1 MNEARYLATPTAAPN
16 PQGTAAFQPER
27 EAGLASLHTLT
38 QGDPRIRI
46 AVLDGPVDY
55 AHPCFEG
62 ARLQPL
68 KRSLSAQPVDAAHRL
83 GLALGHGTHVS
94 SVLFG
99 QHGSSVEGVA
109 PHCTGLILP
118 IFEDDPITGVVP
130 CSPSR
135 LAASIFTALD
145 HGAHVINI
153 SGGQLI
159 DAQDPDPILAEA
171 VQACAARN
179 VLIVAAAG
187 NDGCECAHLP
197 AALDSVL
204 AVGAAHRDGRPMR
217 TSNWGG
223 IYAVQGLLAPG
234 ESSPGAAPGGG
245 VEFMTGTSAAT
256 PLVTGVVALLLSLQV
271 QRGMSPDPH
280 RVRTLLLRH
289 ALACDPRV
297 SSQCYRHLAG
307 RLHIAP
313 TVRTILEGEPTM
325 SEVVV
330 GPVAQTAAEDAPQ
343 VEMSQAMPNLA
354 AGAETGLLPS
364 APIASKPPVPAL
376 LRPLNVVE
384 PSRPEAVLPSTC
396 ACGGGE
402 PGARPTLV
410 YALGTLDYD
419 FGTEPLRDS
428 LVQAMPMTA
437 NAPEVRSQMLAYLD
451 ENPHE
456 AQALIWTLRLDET
469 PIYAIAPAGAYAS
482 QVYERLRAYLA
493 EHAAGRAELVSVP
506 GYIAGTV
513 RLMSGQTVPLLVPAL
528 RGMYCWSTAQVLEQ
542 AMGGRPADGERA
554 AEYDKRAKALRNY
567 LDRIYYAQRNL
578 GATPE
583 HRALNFSATNAF
595 QAAEIMSMAAHGD
608 AQVELS
614 TISVSKSP
622 ICRPDSDCY
631 DVQLCFFNPH
641 NTNMADRV
649 YRFTVDVS
657 DIIPVSIGQVRSWS
671 QR

>member
-1 MNEARYLATPTAAPN
+1 MKKARYLATPAAASN
-16 PQGTAAFQPER
+16 LQGTAAFQSER
-27 EAGLASLHTLT
+27 EVGLASLHALT
-38 QGDPRIRI
+38 QGDPRVRI
-46 AVLDGPVDY
+46 AVLDGPIDY
-55 AHPCFEG
+55 AHPSLQG
-62 ARLQPL
+62 ALLQPL
-68 KRSLSAQPVDAAHRL
+68 KEPLPALPNHATQRL
-83 GLALGHGTHVS
+83 GTAIGHGTHVA

-99 QHGSSVEGVA
+99 QHGTNVEGVA
-109 PHCTGLILP
+109 PRCTGLILP

-130 CSPSR
+130 CSPAR
-135 LAASIFTALD
+135 LAAAIFTALD

-159 DAQDPDPILAEA
+159 NAQDPDPALAEA

-187 NDGCECAHLP
+187 NDGCECAHMP

-204 AVGAAHRDGRPMR
+204 AVGAAHRDGRPMQA
-217 TSNWGG
+217 SNWGG
-223 IYAVQGLLAPG
+223 TYAIQGLLAPG
-234 ESSPGAAPGGG
+234 ELSPGAAPGSG

-271 QRGMSPDPH
+271 QRGLPPDPH
-280 RVRTLLLRH
+280 LVRALLLRH

-313 TVRTILEGEPTM
+313 TVRTILEGEPIM

-343 VEMSQAMPNLA
+343 VEMSQAMPNIA
-354 AGAETGLLPS
+354 AGAEAGLLPS

-376 LRPLNVVE
+376 LRPLNVAE
-384 PSRPEAVLPSTC
+384 PPRPEAVMPSTC
-396 ACGGGE
+396 GCGGGE
-402 PGARPTLV
+402 PGARPKLV

-469 PIYAIAPAGAYAS
+469 PIYAIAPGGAYAS

-493 EHAAGRAELVSVP
+493 EHVAGRAELVSVP

-554 AEYDKRAKALRNY
+554 AEYDRRAKALRNY

-578 GATPE
+578 GDTPE

-631 DVQLCFFNPH
+631 DVQLCFFNPD

-657 DIIPVSIGQVRSWS
+657 DVIPVSIGQVRSWS